1 MSRLKALT
9 AVSTQQEK
17 HPNHWLLIISY
28 LFLGLLFIL
37 FLNSGYRR
45 LNLSRRNKAKRSQLK
60 NGHRNT
66 SILGFHYET

>member
-45 LNLSRRNKAKRSQLK
+45 LNLSIQSRNEKEQSQAVS
-60 NGHRNT
+60 T
-66 SILGFHYET
+66 